1 MFPPGRGTRS
11 KTQRLP
17 KRKLAASN
25 FTRDSTA
32 QLEQSLQLP
41 LMDSFPISLR
51 TSPRGKRF
59 SRVQPE
65 LRFEKKIKNKSKTVR
80 EKRESGRVNRR
91 QALPKKHFLWL
102 SETVFFFHSQA
113 PLHESYSRYYSLNTF
128 FFFGLPLY
136 FFMSNRRKARRKT
149 LTAKY
154 FIPPKKFGL
163 GNQTDHERK
172 WPPNLWTEEVTWKI
186 EAKLA
191 QLKVSWQRVLFILFS
206 KS

>member
-102 SETVFFFHSQA
+102 SETVFFFF
-113 PLHESYSRYYSLNTF
+113 SLSSAASWEL
-128 FFFGLPLY
+128 LPLLLSEHFL
-136 FFMSNRRKARRKT
+136 FFRTST
-149 LTAKY
+149 IFFY
-154 FIPPKKFGL
+154 VQPKKGAEEDTYSEIFHSS
-163 GNQTDHERK
+163 QKVRARK
-172 WPPNLWTEEVTWKI
+172 SDWPREEMAAESMDGGSNLKDR
-186 EAKLA
+186 
-191 QLKVSWQRVLFILFS
+191 S
-206 KS
+206 